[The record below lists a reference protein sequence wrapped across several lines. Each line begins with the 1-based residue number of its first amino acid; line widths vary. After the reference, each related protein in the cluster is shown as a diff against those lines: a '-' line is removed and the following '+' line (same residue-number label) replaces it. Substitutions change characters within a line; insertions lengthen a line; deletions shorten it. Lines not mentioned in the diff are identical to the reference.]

1 MTFYDLVREGTE
13 KRIDFLFNKNVKK
26 ENAYWDYYVMYDS
39 EIIIHYHY
47 WTYNNGVPCY
57 NTDTMKVI
65 NE

>member
-1 MTFYDLVREGTE
+1 
-13 KRIDFLFNKNVKK
+13 
-26 ENAYWDYYVMYDS
+26 MYDS